1 MNILSF
7 STRISYEMVSL
18 NQIQNEEQTREQLLT
33 PNTHKCKIV
42 MNTKQ
47 RVALESIKNETKT
60 SF

>member
-1 MNILSF
+1 
-7 STRISYEMVSL
+7 MVSS
-18 NQIQNEEQTREQLLT
+18 NQIQNEEQTREQLLR